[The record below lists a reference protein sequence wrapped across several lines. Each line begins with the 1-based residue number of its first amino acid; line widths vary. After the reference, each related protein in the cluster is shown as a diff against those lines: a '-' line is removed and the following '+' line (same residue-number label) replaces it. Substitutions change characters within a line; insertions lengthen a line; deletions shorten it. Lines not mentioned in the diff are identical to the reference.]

1 MLLEVKVS
9 LKFIYETRHKKHKE
23 IFRQT
28 LENKYI
34 SGKGRIISKL
44 FLGKEIVRI
53 GVDRTGSKLCRVEGF
68 CYQ

>member
-34 SGKGRIISKL
+34 NGEGRIISKL
-44 FLGKEIVRI
+44 FLGKEIVRMA
-53 GVDRTGSKLCRVEGF
+53 VDRTDSKL
-68 CYQ
+68 